1 MKTTCISIVN
11 YNGNKDTYSCIS
23 CIMGDEIFKDSTIFI
38 LDNHSDFDQV
48 CRLEKYIQNLSGIRK
63 YVGACEDMLHLSG
76 DYDIV
81 LIKSNQNLGFAKG
94 NNFIL
99 DLSIALGYDYSVL
112 INNDT
117 SYEGSSI
124 RTVIKLL
131 DSHLEIGA
139 ATLGIEY
146 YWNPGHIWN
155 AGGKIFFGYK
165 KYFTTK
171 YIQNKRKQGF
181 DYIDTQFMSGCF
193 IAVRNKIIEKYGTL
207 SERFFFGEEDY
218 EFSYRMKKNG
228 VKCVSVIGA
237 TIYHKVNQSLKKIEN
252 LQGRI
257 LVYDLN
263 KLIDMKYSMGKVK
276 FVFFRLSYQCVIYL
290 RFLRMGKLLYGYRY
304 IRKLMGLVK
313 NHSCVDA
320 KLTFRL
326 WNEGKEI

>member
-1 MKTTCISIVN
+1 MKTTCISIIN
-11 YNGNKDTYSCIS
+11 YNGNSDTYSCIS
-23 CIMGDEIFKDSTIFI
+23 SIMGDEIFKESTIFI
-38 LDNHSDFDQV
+38 LDNHSDFEYV
-48 CRLEKYIQNLSGIRK
+48 CRLEDYIQDLSDVRQYIGT
-63 YVGACEDMLHLSG
+63 CEDMLRLTG

-81 LIKSNQNLGFAKG
+81 LIKSNQNLGFARG

-99 DLSIALGYDYSVL
+99 DLSVTLGYEYSVL

-124 RTVIKLL
+124 GTVIHFL

-146 YWNPGHIWN
+146 YWNRGTIWN

-165 KYFTTK
+165 KYFSTR
-171 YIQNKRKQGF
+171 YIQNKRKKGF
-181 DYIDTQFMSGCF
+181 NYIDTQFMSGCF
-193 IAVRNKIIEKYGTL
+193 IAVRNKIIEKYGYL

-228 VKCVSVIGA
+228 VKCVSVISE
-237 TIYHKVNQSLKKIEN
+237 TIYHKVNQSMKKIDN

-263 KLIDMKYSMGKVK
+263 KLIDMKYSMGKLK
-276 FVFFRLSYQCVIYL
+276 FAFFRLSYKCIIYL
-290 RFLRMGKLLYGYRY
+290 RFLRKGKLSDGYRH
-304 IRKLMGLVK
+304 IRRLRDLMR
-313 NHSCVDA
+313 NHTCVDA
-320 KLTFRL
+320 NLTFRL
-326 WNEGKEI
+326 WNEGKE